1 MLQENGR
8 VELSVADSSQGLS
21 DAGRPAFV
29 DNGQDDSD
37 NCCGLNKNVVQ
48 WFNAVID

>member
-1 MLQENGR
+1 MLQEKRR
-8 VELSVADSSQGLS
+8 VKLSVADNLQGLS
-21 DAGRPAFV
+21 VAGKLTFI
-29 DNGQDDSD
+29 DNSQDDSD